1 MKLGCVL
8 ISLIVLSS
16 CAAQNV
22 PPGEM
27 ERMRAQMPKEQNP
40 PASYNS
46 KGMGVP

>member
-1 MKLGCVL
+1 MKLILVL
-8 ISLIVLSS
+8 LSFIILSS
-16 CAAQNV
+16 CAAHDV

-40 PASYNS
+40 PASYNQ

>member
-1 MKLGCVL
+1 MKLIL
-8 ISLIVLSS
+8 AFLSFIVLSS
-16 CAAQNV
+16 CAAHDV

-46 KGMGVP
+46 KGIGVP